1 MSQHLSTADQEKL
14 NDLVKELTILHAKI
28 QYLLACKKLSF
39 REKIELEALRIK
51 KKRLVRKLAPQLDKL
66 KTIAPNI
73 IKLL

>member
-1 MSQHLSTADQEKL
+1 MSQHLSTADQEEM

-28 QYLLACKKLSF
+28 QYLLTCKKLSF

-51 KKRLVRKLAPQLDKL
+51 KKTLVRKLAPQLDKL